1 MVVGNYIYL
10 LVQPV
15 SVIKLKSCT
24 VAIMT
29 LLIVTVSRC
38 HKWRKRCSFIIITIP
53 KNLLRLKKK
62 IIRSSFVKKIKGIS
76 NFNCAVTETRGYFSL
91 RFITTFYS
99 INEVHETKTLK
110 KIRQFTFYRMTLTW
124 ERDWMNCDFN
134 DSVKSPLVYSLPKT
148 FVI

>member
-38 HKWRKRCSFIIITIP
+38 HKWRQRCSVYHNHNP
-53 KNLLRLKKK
+53 KKPA
-62 IIRSSFVKKIKGIS
+62 SFVKKIKGIS